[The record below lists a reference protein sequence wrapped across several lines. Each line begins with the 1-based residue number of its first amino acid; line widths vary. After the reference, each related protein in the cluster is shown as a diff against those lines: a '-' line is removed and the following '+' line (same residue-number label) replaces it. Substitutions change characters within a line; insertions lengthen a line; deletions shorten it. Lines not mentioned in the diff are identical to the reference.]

1 MRSVNIKR
9 TLLILFATA
18 VVTVMLIS
26 VGLATLASERADVK
40 LPPNSS
46 FVAICP
52 LHCKWWA
59 DACGDVRLG
68 QLDRG

>member
-52 LHCKWWA
+52 L
-59 DACGDVRLG
+59 
-68 QLDRG
+68 